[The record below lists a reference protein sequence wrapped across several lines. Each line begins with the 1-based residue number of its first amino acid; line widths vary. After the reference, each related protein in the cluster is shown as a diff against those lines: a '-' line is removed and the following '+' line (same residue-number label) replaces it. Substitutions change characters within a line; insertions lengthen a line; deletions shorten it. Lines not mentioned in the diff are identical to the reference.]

1 MIFSNIEIDYYVRK
15 KVFIILVVS
24 LSSLTNLLF
33 STEVIVSFEKT
44 LYERNEVNLFQI
56 FVLSVIIFS
65 LRLL

>member
-24 LSSLTNLLF
+24 LSSLANLLF

>member
-15 KVFIILVVS
+15 KVLIILVVS